1 MAMET
6 FLADSVAT
14 IYTIMATKSVTP
26 KIMATK
32 IMAVRNTFTAKDVTE
47 DGIGLDLVLDDAKK
61 GGYLS

>member
-1 MAMET
+1 MLLEN
-6 FLADSVAT
+6 FCCVSIAT